1 MNTIFNDSWVALKK
15 VWIKMFFC
23 LLKTLWKWFL
33 FCIFCFAANWWWLFS
48 CHTVQLQLELTTVQ
62 ILEEKNYFTFQ
73 LTLLLF
79 PNTSPSHIL
88 ARCCS
93 TFDVTC
99 STFGKASHNPPDK
112 YAQVQTMDVVCG
124 RYNIPCLVLCSL
136 RYTSG
141 SRNLVGWWTKI
152 IFFFTEHSCF

>member
-15 VWIKMFFC
+15 SGSRCSFVFESSVEMVSVLHISFC
-23 LLKTLWKWFL
+23 RKLVVAVFLSHCTAPARADYCSNFIRFTSQLILLSF
-33 FCIFCFAANWWWLFS
+33 
-48 CHTVQLQLELTTVQ
+48 H
-62 ILEEKNYFTFQ
+62 
-73 LTLLLF
+73 
-79 PNTSPSHIL
+79 NTSPSHIL

-141 SRNLVGWWTKI
+141 SWNVVGWGTRNKTI
-152 IFFFTEHSCF
+152 FTEHSCF